1 MRASGLN
8 TNNRQPPCNPRLKTG
23 HDYYPSMVKK
33 TTSKKNSTRVIRAK
47 TMRTKAAKISAK
59 KVAVKKSDSLSS
71 LTLRRFKIVDV
82 PQNLF
87 GVEIDGKPLV
97 TSLGGR
103 HSVHHSSLRFLEHLV
118 HELCERGKLV
128 VKDGEIE
135 SPKGFDSYSLLGL
148 QREWIASETDNFS
161 QGFVGE
167 LICDRTLER
176 PSLPIYLQQYGAY
189 TAAEHWLSTLGARLV
204 DLDLVDLNKVEGV
217 PDSYTRL
224 SNNMGN
230 EDTQD
235 FLELVRVLTD
245 VFKQMSPQQKAATVY
260 LSNITHSSPIFSMCV
275 IVGGCTTADYGLGIA
290 VRSAGEI
297 STRALTKHTKQMEE
311 IAAKAVRFV
320 ELASGEINRP
330 TSKK

>member
-1 MRASGLN
+1 M
-8 TNNRQPPCNPRLKTG
+8 TKI
-23 HDYYPSMVKK
+23 K
-33 TTSKKNSTRVIRAK
+33 TSKKTGAKAIHAKTKRAK
-47 TMRTKAAKISAK
+47 VAKVSPKKTAAK
-59 KVAVKKSDSLSS
+59 KVAVDKSASLSS
-71 LTLRRFKIVDV
+71 LTLRNFKIVDV

-87 GVEIDGKPLV
+87 GVEFDGKPLV

-103 HSVHHSSLRFLEHLV
+103 HLVHHSSFRFLQHLV

-161 QGFVGE
+161 KGFVGE
-167 LICDRTLER
+167 LICDTTLER

-204 DLDLVDLNKVEGV
+204 DLDLVDLNKVDGV
-217 PDSYTRL
+217 PDSYLRV
-224 SNNMGN
+224 SNNMGS

-245 VFKQMSPQQKAATVY
+245 VFKQMNPQQKAAAVY
-260 LSNITHSSPIFSMCV
+260 LNNITHSSPIFSLCV

-297 STRALTKHTKQMEE
+297 STRALTKYAKQMEE

-320 ELASGEINRP
+320 ELASGEIQRP
-330 TSKK
+330 ASKK

>member
-1 MRASGLN
+1 M
-8 TNNRQPPCNPRLKTG
+8 
-23 HDYYPSMVKK
+23 
-33 TTSKKNSTRVIRAK
+33 SKKKSKPHRANKAPKRKSTSVK
-47 TMRTKAAKISAK
+47 SKVAK
-59 KVAVKKSDSLSS
+59 KSNKKLTARKLAAEKSASLSS
-71 LTLRRFKIVDV
+71 LTLQNFKIVDV

-87 GVEIDGKPLV
+87 GVEFDGKPLV

-103 HSVHHSSLRFLEHLV
+103 HLVQHSSLRFLEHLV
-118 HELCERGKLV
+118 HEVCERGKLV

-189 TAAEHWLSTLGARLV
+189 SAAEHWLSTLGARLV
-204 DLDLVDLNKVEGV
+204 DLDLVDLNKVDGV
-217 PDSYTRL
+217 PDSYIRV
-224 SNNMGN
+224 SNNMGT
-230 EDTQD
+230 EDTEE

-245 VFKQMSPQQKAATVY
+245 VFKQMSPQQKAAAVY

-290 VRSAGEI
+290 VRYAGEI
-297 STRALTKHTKQMEE
+297 SSRALSKQAKKIEE
-311 IAAKAVRFV
+311 IAKKAVRFV
-320 ELASGEINRP
+320 ELASGEIQRP
-330 TSKK
+330 KHSFLP